1 MRTMNSMRK
10 AGWMWKTALLAAAW
24 LLAAAPEGACA
35 MTLAE
40 LTKASAVFSD
50 MTQKVLKLAGSAGE
64 RTDRASAEMDGA
76 QGPQLSSEEVQGA
89 LGRAEAHLQAARVHL
104 QEARRE
110 IRRLAFAYQGQ
121 LALSRRD
128 SKPQGKP
135 EPAEEKL
142 ILVRFGE
149 AYREAET
156 RSERAYERATLSL
169 GQAEERLK
177 SLKKAKAPA
186 GALGN

>member
-1 MRTMNSMRK
+1 MNSMPK
-10 AGWMWKTALLAAAW
+10 TGWIGKTALLAAAW
-24 LLAAAPEGACA
+24 LLAAAPGGACA

-40 LTKASAVFSD
+40 LTKASEVFSD
-50 MTQKVLKLAGSAGE
+50 MTQKVLQLAGSAGK
-64 RTDRASAEMDGA
+64 RTDQANAEMDRA
-76 QGPQLSSEEVQGA
+76 QGPRLSPEEVQGA
-89 LGRAEAHLQAARVHL
+89 LGRAGDHLQAARADL

-110 IRRLAFAYQGQ
+110 IRQLAFAYQRQ

-135 EPAEEKL
+135 ETADEKL
-142 ILVRFGE
+142 ILSRYGE

-177 SLKKAKAPA
+177 SLKKAKSPA
-186 GALGN
+186 GAPGN